1 MYVVADDGDDA
12 HADGRRDKNG
22 GGNDDHHGVDVAN
35 DGHADGN
42 DDGDDD
48 HGVSI

>member
-12 HADGRRDKNG
+12 HADGRREKNG
-22 GGNDDHHGVDVAN
+22 GGNDDHHRVDVATA
-35 DGHADGN
+35 GHDGN